1 MKANG
6 ITDSDLEMD
15 LMLEAGID
23 PWDAEEWGMEPR
35 QESAALLL
43 EELLAANDQFGFPYG
58 H

>member
-1 MKANG
+1 
-6 ITDSDLEMD
+6 
-15 LMLEAGID
+15 MLEAGID